1 MAVYLI
7 NGEQNKTAYVVF
19 DVISST
25 LILALGIVMVLQ
37 TISLKQGILRTSGHR
52 IKTYSVPMMLFISVT
67 TVFASVTV
75 LGLLR
80 PSDSYYAIASF
91 DAVITVALFVSLR
104 QM

>member
-7 NGEQNKTAYVVF
+7 NGVQNTTAYVVC

-25 LILALGIVMVLQ
+25 LVLALGIVMVLQ